1 MSLSVF
7 ISQPCTIITRGVGT
21 IDQYGDIVKAETE
34 TATLCEL
41 QPSGSSSS
49 PSESEVEG
57 GNIGVTKW
65 RLYLEGGV
73 SLNADDA
80 ILVDGETY
88 ELVGDAEVR
97 RNSRTGLDEY
107 TVAHVRRVRDA

>member
-1 MSLSVF
+1 MSLGTF
-7 ISQPCTIITRGVGT
+7 INQPCTIVTRT
-21 IDQYGDIVKAETE
+21 ADTADTYGDITKTE
-34 TATLCEL
+34 TSTASLCEL

-73 SLNADDA
+73 SLNSDDA
-80 ILVDGETY
+80 IVIDGETY

-107 TVAHVRRVRDA
+107 TVAHVRRVRDV